1 MAGLAGAC
9 LMASISVPAPLQA
22 QASTQEKSF
31 RLNIAAQPLGNALR
45 QLARETRRQ
54 VMFDGRNVAGKRS
67 AAINGHFS
75 AQDALYRMLAGSDLM
90 VTTGSGGIFMVK
102 EKPRGDIAEN
112 RMESPREEA
121 VAAIE
126 DGLGDSEIV
135 VTAQQREQRLIEVPI
150 TINAFGA
157 TELQQRGINNLQDLA
172 YNVPEMN
179 VFSAMPGQAQVV
191 LRGISPSGGNLP
203 LVGVYQDEVAVDGPN
218 GQQLDLRPLDV
229 KRVEVLNGPQG
240 TLYGQGS
247 AGGTIRFVT
256 NDPVI
261 GRTSLTASAELW
273 GTKEGAASGRL
284 TATTNLPISDMA
296 ALRISG
302 VYEKIGGW
310 IDAPNAGRTNINDG
324 RLFEVRIKGL
334 LNLSDDISLL
344 PMIDIHRNRSGSVS
358 NGEDEN
364 YNIIF
369 PEFMQ
374 NTVQPVS
381 NDFDLYS
388 LTANVRLG
396 GVRLLAVGSIYRN
409 DMDGGFFNRFG
420 ALARVFTY
428 ANRNRAR
435 TGEVRLSSD
444 SSNSWKWTAGIFY
457 RNAEFSAVNTLVQT
471 GSYTGAIGATVNLP
485 FNTAYDT
492 NSWSFYGNTS
502 YQISDRLEIGG
513 GLRYFMD
520 SQTSPAANGQLEA
533 DFHSL
538 DPRIYAVYK
547 LARDWSVYASA
558 AKGFRSGGFNAVNAS
573 FPQAFGPEDVWSYEV
588 GTKFSA
594 LDRLVS
600 GEISGFISRYSD
612 MQTGVIALS
621 VGLGYTGNVGRAHIK
636 GLDWNLRLAPARWL
650 TLGTTG
656 ALVDTRVVES
666 APASGYQVG
675 DRLSF
680 IPKFN
685 AGAFVEAQAPL
696 SDEVRGTFRIDYN
709 RRGASL
715 FTQRTANLFAE
726 NDTLNLLN
734 TRLGLS
740 WKRFDVQLFAENILN
755 DRGRT
760 APNPLVFSTRV
771 VPRSIGIKGAAS
783 F

>member
-1 MAGLAGAC
+1 MA
-9 LMASISVPAPLQA
+9 VPAPLQA
-22 QASTQEKSF
+22 QAAAQEKSF
-31 RLNIAAQPLGNALR
+31 RLNIAAQPLGGALR

-54 VMFDGRNVAGKRS
+54 VMFDGKSVAGKRS

-75 AQDALYRMLAGSDLM
+75 AEEALRRMLAGSDLT

-102 EKPRGDIAEN
+102 EKRSAESVEN
-112 RMESPREEA
+112 RMAPVRED
-121 VAAIE
+121 VAAASD

-135 VTAQQREQRLIEVPI
+135 VTAQQREQRSIEVPI

-157 TELQQRGINNLQDLA
+157 TELKQRGINNLQDLS
-172 YNVPEMN
+172 YSVPEMN
-179 VFSAMPGQAQVV
+179 VFSAMLGQSQVV

-261 GRTSLTASAELW
+261 GRTSLTTSAELW
-273 GTKEGAASGRL
+273 GTRKGSASGRL
-284 TATTNLPISDMA
+284 TATANLPLNDIA
-296 ALRISG
+296 ALRVSG

-310 IDAPNAGRTNINDG
+310 IDAPTAGRTNINDG
-324 RLFEVRIKGL
+324 RLFEIRIKGL
-334 LNLSDDISLL
+334 LNLSDDISLV
-344 PMIDIHRNRSGSVS
+344 PMIDIHRNRAGSVS

-369 PEFMQ
+369 PGFMQ
-374 NTVQPVS
+374 DGVQPVS

-396 GVRLLAVGSIYRN
+396 GVKLLAVGSIYRN

-444 SSNSWKWTAGIFY
+444 SSSIWKWTAGIFY
-457 RNAEFSAVNTLVQT
+457 RNAEFSAVNTLLQT
-471 GSYTGAIGATVNLP
+471 GSHTGTVGTTVNLP

-492 NSWSFYGNTS
+492 DSWSFYGNTS
-502 YQISDRLEIGG
+502 YQLSDRLEIGG
-513 GLRYFMD
+513 GLRYFVD
-520 SQTSPAANGQLEA
+520 SQTSPSVNGRLKA

-547 LARDWSVYASA
+547 LAPDWSVYASA

-573 FPQAFGPEDVWSYEV
+573 FPQTFGPEDVWSYEV

-621 VGLGYTGNVGRAHIK
+621 VGLGYTGNVGRAHVK
-636 GLDWNLRLAPARWL
+636 GIDWNFRLAPANWL

-685 AGAFVEAQAPL
+685 AGAFVETQAPL
-696 SDEVRGTFRIDYN
+696 SDDVRGTFRVDYN
-709 RRGASL
+709 RRGDSVL
-715 FTQRTANLFAE
+715 IQRTANLFAGNE
-726 NDTLNLLN
+726 TLHLLN
-734 TRLGLS
+734 ARLGLS
-740 WKRFDVQLFAENILN
+740 WKGFDIQLFAENILN

-760 APNPLVFSTRV
+760 APNPLFFSTRV